1 MTEENISQEVR
12 LKKRDETGNYF
23 IEKLNQNNL
32 SSKKQA
38 KVFTAW
44 NYIDHLLILVSLI
57 TGYISISSFAILVDI
72 AVGIASTS
80 IGLKLFVIAAE
91 IRKYKSI
98 NKEEG
103 KKHDKVLLLV
113 KTKLNSIEVLISRA
127 LIDSILVMRNLFQ

>member
-1 MTEENISQEVR
+1 MAEENISQEFR
-12 LKKRDETGNYF
+12 LKNRDETGNYF

-57 TGYISISSFAILVDI
+57 IGYTSISSFATLVDI

-80 IGLKLFVIAAE
+80 VGLKFFVMTAE
-91 IRKYKSI
+91 TRKYKSI

-103 KKHDKVLLLV
+103 KKHDKVVLLV
-113 KTKLNSIEVLISRA
+113 KTKLNSLEVLISRA

>member
-1 MTEENISQEVR
+1 MAEENISQEFR
-12 LKKRDETGNYF
+12 LKNRNETGNYF
-23 IEKLNQNNL
+23 IEKLNQKNL

-57 TGYISISSFAILVDI
+57 IGYTSISSFATLVDI

-80 IGLKLFVIAAE
+80 VGLKYFVITAE
-91 IRKYKSI
+91 IRKHKSI

-103 KKHDKVLLLV
+103 KKHDKVVLLV
-113 KTKLNSIEVLISRA
+113 KTKLNSLEVLISRD
-127 LIDSILVMRNLFQ
+127 LIDSILVIRNLFQ

>member
-80 IGLKLFVIAAE
+80 VGLKLFVIAAE

>member
-1 MTEENISQEVR
+1 MTEENISQEFR
-12 LKKRDETGNYF
+12 LKNRDETGNYF
-23 IEKLNQNNL
+23 IEKLNQHNL

-80 IGLKLFVIAAE
+80 VGLKFFVIAAE

>member
-1 MTEENISQEVR
+1 MTEENISQEFR
-12 LKKRDETGNYF
+12 LKNRGETGNYF

-38 KVFTAW
+38 KGFTAW

-80 IGLKLFVIAAE
+80 VGLKFFVIAAE
-91 IRKYKSI
+91 IRKYKSK